1 MAVVYRRSVFI
12 FPLILITAGL
22 IIPAG
27 CSFFRTERVVTV
39 SLPELPEP
47 MKSRFPTPGLLLQFP
62 SAGKE
67 EYEVAC
73 LRVEGESA
81 QTIWEGDAGRLEIRL
96 PKEPYVPCIAYPV
109 TEAGMLKPAGGIT
122 DLNGSDG
129 LGLAWEDGFTAEVLL
144 QLFVE
149 TETYRS
155 INIPRLV
162 REIREKSEETGPEA
176 DSWRLDKLPILLGFG
191 YGSFSSHRIRE
202 LETRFI
208 ELPLEPGIW
217 FWDNPLKDSFRVPGC
232 GLIRL
237 EEIPLGNHILM
248 RLAGPEYV
256 SLHIT
261 RREWYA
267 VYPLTEEYRSES
279 W

>member
-1 MAVVYRRSVFI
+1 MAVVNRRSVFP
-12 FPLILITAGL
+12 FLLFLITAGL

-27 CSFFRTERVVTV
+27 CSFFRTERVVTLT
-39 SLPELPEP
+39 LPELPEP
-47 MKSRFPTPGLLLQFP
+47 MKCRFPTPGLLLQFP

-67 EYEVAC
+67 EYEIAC

-81 QTIWEGDAGRLEIRL
+81 QSVWEEDAGRLELRL
-96 PKEPYVPCIAYPV
+96 PKEHYVPCLAYPV
-109 TEAGMLKPAGGIT
+109 TEAGKLKPAGGIT
-122 DLNGSDG
+122 EADG
-129 LGLAWEDGFTAEVLL
+129 TACLHLSWEEGFTAEVLL

-162 REIREKSEETGPEA
+162 REIRETAEENGPEA

-202 LETRFI
+202 LETRSI
-208 ELPLEPGIW
+208 ELPLDPGTW
-217 FWDNPLKDSFRVPGC
+217 FWDNPMKSSFQVPGY

-237 EEIPLGNHILM
+237 EDVPLGNHTLI

-267 VYPLTEEYRSES
+267 VYPLTEEYRSGS